1 MGYFAKDAFKSDIC
15 VVTGGSGALGKE
27 IVSQCVSL
35 GAKVAILDTNEKL
48 PNENALF
55 IKCDVLNQQEVKNAL
70 KEIKKKLGVPTAL
83 VNCAGGNDS
92 SATTDQEFYQEDQK
106 GRSFFD
112 LEIASLEKNF
122 NLNYFGTLIP
132 TQLFASEMVKAN
144 KGSIVNFAS
153 VSSFNPLTKVVS
165 YSSAKAAIVN
175 FTKWLAIHLSK
186 TDVRVNAVAPGFVM
200 TEQLKFLH
208 LDKEGNLT
216 KRAKKV
222 VEHTPLGRYGSSDE
236 IVGAVLYLISDLSKF
251 VTGSILSV
259 DGGFSSYTI

>member
-1 MGYFAKDAFKSDIC
+1 
-15 VVTGGSGALGKE
+15 
-27 IVSQCVSL
+27 
-35 GAKVAILDTNEKL
+35 
-48 PNENALF
+48 
-55 IKCDVLNQQEVKNAL
+55 
-70 KEIKKKLGVPTAL
+70 
-83 VNCAGGNDS
+83 
-92 SATTDQEFYQEDQK
+92 
-106 GRSFFD
+106 
-112 LEIASLEKNF
+112 
-122 NLNYFGTLIP
+122 
-132 TQLFASEMVKAN
+132 
-144 KGSIVNFAS
+144 
-153 VSSFNPLTKVVS
+153 
-165 YSSAKAAIVN
+165 
-175 FTKWLAIHLSK
+175 LAIHLSK